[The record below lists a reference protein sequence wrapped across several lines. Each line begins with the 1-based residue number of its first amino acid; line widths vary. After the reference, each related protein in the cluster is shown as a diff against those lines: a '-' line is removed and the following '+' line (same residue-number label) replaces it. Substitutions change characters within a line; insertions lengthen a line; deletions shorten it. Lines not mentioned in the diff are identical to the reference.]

1 VNVRRIHANEGLRL
15 RAIRVNAL
23 ADAPN
28 AFGSTFEEEQA
39 LLPEHWTRH
48 AQEGAGSDTMAI
60 FVAEEQQHWFGLV
73 RGFVHRDYS
82 EIVRLASMWVD
93 PSRRRLGV
101 GAVLVETMIDW
112 ARGRGAK
119 CVQLWVTET
128 NQAARS
134 LYTRK
139 RFMDTAHTK
148 LLPSNPSLREVLMV
162 LELI

>member
-1 VNVRRIHANEGLRL
+1 MNVRRIKTDEGPRL
-15 RAIRVNAL
+15 RAIRLNAL
-23 ADAPN
+23 ADAPS
-28 AFGSTFEEEQA
+28 AFGSSLEEEQA
-39 LLPEHWTRH
+39 LPSEHWTRY
-48 AQEGAGSDTMAI
+48 AQEAATSETMAI
-60 FVAEEQQHWFGLV
+60 FVAEEDEHWFGLV
-73 RGFVHRDYS
+73 RGFVHKDYS
-82 EIVRLASMWVD
+82 EIVRLVSLWVD
-93 PSRRRLGV
+93 PSRWRLGV
-101 GAVLVETMIDW
+101 GAMLVETVIDW